1 MLPHIAR
8 DVPEFL
14 VQRESLAYCSQLHVK
29 RVKSSLVLCRNLMF
43 YEYRQKELVHNID
56 LRSTCLQ
63 ELQAQLESYN
73 GPISS
78 YLIRNNAADT
88 SGDSTSYNML
98 HGADE
103 LPLSIGKYVWL
114 GGRVYVLLRCWQKLL
129 VLRRP
134 EELGACF
141 ELIAH
146 HEDLESYHL
155 VKGPIQYQAYVE
167 LQFTNGKRQRTNF
180 QTDEQEEDQQAP
192 SSTSASSLGGFERLM
207 QRVHGAR
214 AELQAQRAQTQ
225 QDFMRA
231 QELQAFGAPSQRSPL
246 LEEKQLLRRCGDV
259 WTRICGCSGV
269 YLVLGTLLT
278 NSASCSRPSVL
289 HALRPLLRIS
299 SEDEALPQPLSFV
312 HRLYELPLQADGQ
325 PAEDYEEL
333 AQFWA
338 CQEQHSSA
346 GLAWRQLTREGQLL
360 PEQSLVMVLR
370 LPLEQL
376 LLQQGQLQVFATYEL
391 RGECGRMRQLQ
402 LQLASINVAA
412 LLEQQEKHVPRFAA
426 HTLHQDFLAL
436 IMTQPAHCALQ
447 LQFKEAQQQT
457 QFEQLLCRRFGLE
470 AITVP
475 QEQQQQRSCK

>member
-1 MLPHIAR
+1 
-8 DVPEFL
+8 
-14 VQRESLAYCSQLHVK
+14 
-29 RVKSSLVLCRNLMF
+29 MF
-43 YEYRQKELVHNID
+43 YEFRQKELVHHID
-56 LRSTCLQ
+56 LRSTRLQ
-63 ELQAQLESYN
+63 ELQAQLQSYS

-78 YLIRNNAADT
+78 FLIRDNAADT

-146 HEDLESYHL
+146 HEELESYHL

-167 LQFTNGKRQRTNF
+167 LQFTNGTRERTNF
-180 QTDEQEEDQQAP
+180 QTDEQEEDQKATP
-192 SSTSASSLGGFERLM
+192 STSASSLGGFERLM

-225 QDFMRA
+225 QDFVRA

-259 WTRICGCSGV
+259 WTRICGGNGSGL

-289 HALRPLLRIS
+289 HALRPLLRMPN
-299 SEDEALPQPLSFV
+299 EDEAPSQPLSFV

-325 PAEDYEEL
+325 PTEDYAEL

-346 GLAWRQLTREGQLL
+346 GLAWQQLTRNGQLL

-376 LLQQGQLQVFATYEL
+376 LLQQGHLQLFATYEL

-402 LQLASINVAA
+402 QQLASINVAA

-447 LQFKEAQQQT
+447 LQFQEAHQQT
-457 QFEQLLCRRFGLE
+457 QFEQLLCKRFGLE

-475 QEQQQQRSCK
+475 QEQQQQRSCE